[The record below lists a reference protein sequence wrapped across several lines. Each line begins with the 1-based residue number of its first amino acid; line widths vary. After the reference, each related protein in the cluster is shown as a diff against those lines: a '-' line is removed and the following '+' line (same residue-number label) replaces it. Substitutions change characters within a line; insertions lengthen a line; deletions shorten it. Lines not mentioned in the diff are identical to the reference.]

1 MLISLVTVTH
11 RSREKLRGYVDS
23 FLQWHG
29 RAEPGMQFEF
39 IFVENSG
46 DACIRQVVQ
55 PLADAG
61 HVVTVRMTENL
72 GFGNGCNDGAVL
84 AKGELLVFVNPDLRF
99 ASSLAPLAVK
109 VRDPNFWGT
118 VAQLNG
124 QHKMYAIDLLP
135 EHKSWLFEL
144 LNGARWVNTWPA
156 LFAKKCYVVGSC
168 LVMARSLY
176 ERAQGFNPNF
186 FLYYEEAE
194 LARRLQAIAGTP
206 SILHDIQV
214 LHEGFGSHDVKE
226 RVFEHET
233 DGFLTYCRVTN
244 QPGLIG
250 RRIRVLRVLST
261 VSSTCRLRLRLML
274 ARQNN
279 FNRA

>member
-72 GFGNGCNDGAVL
+72 GFGNGCN
-84 AKGELLVFVNPDLRF
+84 
-99 ASSLAPLAVK
+99 APLAVK